1 MLTTLNE
8 SRHSTL
14 LQTAYSKVFNNEPSF
29 SSTAHIMFDSRSQ
42 KSYITPDL
50 EKKLHLKTIRNEKII
65 IKTFGST
72 KGKVSIVDAVN
83 LKIKCRNNE
92 FVNTEALFV
101 PVIYSPL
108 LEQKPF
114 EISKIHTEFRK
125 LYLADFKPNIEEKNI
140 SILIGLDYYFS
151 FIKGNV
157 IRSENDNLVAL
168 ESKLGW
174 ILSGTHETGERI
186 SNTHIYCVD
195 CFSQK
200 PEPIMY

>member
-1 MLTTLNE
+1 M
-8 SRHSTL
+8 

-42 KSYITPDL
+42 KSYITADL

-72 KGKVSIVDAVN
+72 EGKVSIVDAVN

-101 PVIYSPL
+101 PIVYSPHL
-108 LEQKPF
+108 GQKPF

>member
-1 MLTTLNE
+1 
-8 SRHSTL
+8 
-14 LQTAYSKVFNNEPSF
+14 
-29 SSTAHIMFDSRSQ
+29 MFDSRSQ
-42 KSYITPDL
+42 KSYITADL

-108 LEQKPF
+108 LGQKPF

-174 ILSGTHETGERI
+174 ILSGTHETGKRI
-186 SNTHIYCVD
+186 SNTHIYRVD